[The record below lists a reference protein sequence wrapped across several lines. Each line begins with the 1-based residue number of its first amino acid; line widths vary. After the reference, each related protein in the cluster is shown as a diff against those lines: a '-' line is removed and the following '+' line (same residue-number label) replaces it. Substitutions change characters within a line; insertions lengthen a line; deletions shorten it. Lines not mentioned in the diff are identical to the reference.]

1 MDTNEIAQKIRNKQG
16 NYEELLKWCEE
27 HIDKIDLN
35 DKNQQFLYDYAM
47 KFMMQSRINHL
58 DEKEATIM
66 IKYLSQSYMHEK
78 GLDGRVKIS
87 VLDKEQF
94 SKKYRSDEK
103 LNAMCRELK
112 GTQFELD
119 YSPNVLQLV
128 RSGNIHKFLDG
139 LRIIYHE
146 TAHVIQKSSIE
157 LSEIN
162 GKKVSYTESMFEIAL
177 ENVAEVADKQFY
189 QANYSNLVL
198 ENQANKVG
206 LIKGY
211 LAIKK
216 YAPQH
221 LKQYSEDKIMA
232 QVNRY
237 DEQSKSDV
245 KVFGKSK
252 DRATQLD
259 NICYG
264 YITANNHL
272 EVLKKYP
279 ILQLAYNPDGSKKDI
294 ITLLSEREER
304 LGNGED
310 AKSINDLYRYIANQ
324 KNFYIGGLTGIKP
337 EILDLGRYIK
347 ETGTEDEFVYD
358 LLRDRLQMKNLT
370 PENIESLIQ
379 QQKKI
384 AESRRK
390 QLQAEKGNAQQEIQ
404 YEEQESIKDEVGDDF
419 KTKTQE
425 QEQNEQEAETKWMNS
440 LQSCDEQVQKMQ
452 DGAKRKQEVV
462 KLIQNI
468 EQEKRQEKREQI
480 QEENQNNEQGR

>member
-94 SKKYRSDEK
+94 SKKYSDDEK
-103 LNAMCRELK
+103 LYAMCRELK

-128 RSGNIHKFLDG
+128 RSGDINKFLDG

-198 ENQANKVG
+198 ENQANKVRINKRVFSNSKVCTTT
-206 LIKGY
+206 LK
-211 LAIKK
+211 AI
-216 YAPQH
+216 
-221 LKQYSEDKIMA
+221 
-232 QVNRY
+232 
-237 DEQSKSDV
+237 
-245 KVFGKSK
+245 
-252 DRATQLD
+252 
-259 NICYG
+259 
-264 YITANNHL
+264 
-272 EVLKKYP
+272 
-279 ILQLAYNPDGSKKDI
+279 
-294 ITLLSEREER
+294 
-304 LGNGED
+304 
-310 AKSINDLYRYIANQ
+310 
-324 KNFYIGGLTGIKP
+324 
-337 EILDLGRYIK
+337 
-347 ETGTEDEFVYD
+347 
-358 LLRDRLQMKNLT
+358 
-370 PENIESLIQ
+370 
-379 QQKKI
+379 
-384 AESRRK
+384 
-390 QLQAEKGNAQQEIQ
+390 
-404 YEEQESIKDEVGDDF
+404 
-419 KTKTQE
+419 
-425 QEQNEQEAETKWMNS
+425 
-440 LQSCDEQVQKMQ
+440 
-452 DGAKRKQEVV
+452 
-462 KLIQNI
+462 
-468 EQEKRQEKREQI
+468 
-480 QEENQNNEQGR
+480 